1 MSIIDDVLKLNTV
14 LEDNNMS
21 SSRAK
26 FSTFSGRL
34 IYGDTNPEFREGN
47 VFFGL
52 KESNN
57 QYALLK
63 RIFNKDTGKTD
74 YVFTIKS
81 K

>member
-1 MSIIDDVLKLNTV
+1 MSIIDDVLSLNTF
-14 LEDNNMS
+14 LEDSNADS
-21 SSRAK
+21 ARAK
-26 FSTFSGRL
+26 FSTFSGKL

-52 KESNN
+52 KENNN

-63 RIFNKDTGKTD
+63 RIFNKVTGKTD